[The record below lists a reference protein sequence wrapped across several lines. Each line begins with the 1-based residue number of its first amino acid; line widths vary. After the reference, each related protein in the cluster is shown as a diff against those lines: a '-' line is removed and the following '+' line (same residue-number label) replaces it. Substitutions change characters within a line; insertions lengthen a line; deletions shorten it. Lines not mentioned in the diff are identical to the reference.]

1 MPMIKNS
8 TLIYF
13 VNNFQVDLESTI
25 FESIQKEEESSLT
38 KMENTPLPS
47 ETTIKSILNF
57 ARSYDVLET
66 KETGYV
72 EMNLN

>member
-1 MPMIKNS
+1 MPMVKNS

-13 VNNFQVDLESTI
+13 VNNFQVDLESTL
-25 FESIQKEEESSLT
+25 FKSIQKNEESSLT
-38 KMENTPLPS
+38 KMEISPLPS
-47 ETTIKSILNF
+47 EATIESILSF
-57 ARSYDVLET
+57 ARSYDVLKT